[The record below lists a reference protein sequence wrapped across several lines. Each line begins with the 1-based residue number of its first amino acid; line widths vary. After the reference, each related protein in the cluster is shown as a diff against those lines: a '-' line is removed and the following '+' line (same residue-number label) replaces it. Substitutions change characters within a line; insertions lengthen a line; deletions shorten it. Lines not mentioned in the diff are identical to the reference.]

1 MRIAHHTNETWPAA
15 TIESKIPSLF
25 FGQLR
30 TTFTNPVRENSKKDF
45 FSILGQPM
53 GTIIEVPII
62 EDTLYI

>member
-30 TTFTNPVRENSKKDF
+30 TTFTNPVRENSKKD
-45 FSILGQPM
+45 LHQ
-53 GTIIEVPII
+53 EK
-62 EDTLYI
+62 

>member
-45 FSILGQPM
+45 FFNLGPTY
-53 GTIIEVPII
+53 GNDNRGP
-62 EDTLYI
+62 DN

>member
-1 MRIAHHTNETWPAA
+1 MRIAHHTNEKWPAA

-62 EDTLYI
+62 EDTL